1 MNNEALE
8 LHKKFRGKLEV
19 KSRIPVNNQKMLS
32 LAYTPGVAD
41 VSKLIHEK
49 PEEVFT
55 YTNRWNAVAIVSDG
69 SAVLGLGNIG
79 PEAALPVM
87 EGKAVLFKEFANV
100 DAYPLCI
107 NTQDPEKIVEFVE
120 TISPTFGG
128 INLEDIASPQCFY
141 IETELRKRL
150 NIPVFHDDQHGAAII
165 ILAALKNA
173 LKIIGKRLNEI
184 KVATV
189 GVGAAGGAVIK
200 MLLAA
205 GVRNIV
211 ACDRN
216 GILNKNHPETL
227 LNPFH
232 EEIASLINPEGLTGS
247 LEDAMKGADVFI
259 GTSVGGLVTQDMVRS
274 MAKDPVIFAV
284 ANPIPEIYPD
294 EAKEAGAKIV
304 ATGRSDFDNQINNVL
319 VFPGLFRGA
328 LSVRAKD
335 INDEMKLAAVDALA
349 GFLDESEVCES
360 RIIPRAFDPGVGKA
374 VAMAV
379 AKAAIDSGVAKVSPE
394 SKELEQIIDG
404 DISLPR

>member
-19 KSRIPVNNQKMLS
+19 KSRVPVNNQKMLA

-41 VSKLIHEK
+41 VSRLIHKK
-49 PEEVFT
+49 PDEVFN

-120 TISPTFGG
+120 TVSPTFGG
-128 INLEDIASPQCFY
+128 VNLEDIASPQCFY
-141 IETELRKRL
+141 IEKALREKL
-150 NIPVFHDDQHGAAII
+150 DIPVFHDDQHGAAII

-173 LKIIGKRLNEI
+173 LKITGKKLSKI

-189 GVGAAGGAVIK
+189 GIGAAGGAIIK

-205 GVRNIV
+205 GVKNIV
-211 ACDRN
+211 ACDKN
-216 GILNKNHPETL
+216 GILNKEYPETL
-227 LNPFH
+227 LNAFH
-232 EEIASLINPEGLTGS
+232 EEIALLINPEGLTGT
-247 LEDAMKGADVFI
+247 LKDAIRGADVFI
-259 GTSVGGLVTQDMVRS
+259 GTSIGGLVNKDMVKS
-274 MAKDPVIFAV
+274 MAKDPIVFAV

-294 EAKEAGAKIV
+294 EAKEAGARIV
-304 ATGRSDFDNQINNVL
+304 ATGRSDFNNQINNVL

-328 LSVRAKD
+328 LSVRARD

-349 GFLDESEVCES
+349 GFLPDAEINENK
-360 RIIPRAFDPGVGKA
+360 IIPWAFDPGVGKA
-374 VAMAV
+374 VAVAV
-379 AKAAIDSGVAKVSPE
+379 ARAAVDSGVAQIMSDFE
-394 SKELEQIIDG
+394 ELKKIIDK
-404 DISLPR
+404 DISQPR